1 MHEWAIAEAIVKE
14 LENILSKNRRIRR
27 IKIITGELQNID
39 KHILSQYLEMMMG
52 EVAPDVK
59 YSIETEEAVFKCN
72 LCGYKWR
79 LKDLELSDEVR
90 EAVHFVPEAIHAYI
104 KCPRCGSTDFDVIA
118 GRGVK
123 LVYEVDGE

>member
-14 LENILSKNRRIRR
+14 LENLLSKNRGIRR
-27 IKIITGELQNID
+27 IKIMTGELQNID
-39 KHILSQYLEMMMG
+39 EHILSQYIEMMMG
-52 EVAPDVK
+52 EVAPNVE
-59 YSIETEEAVFKCN
+59 YSIEMEKAIFKCN
-72 LCGYKWR
+72 LCGYTWR
-79 LKDLELSDEVR
+79 LKDIELSDEVR

-104 KCPRCGSTDFDVIA
+104 KCPRCSSTDFDVIA